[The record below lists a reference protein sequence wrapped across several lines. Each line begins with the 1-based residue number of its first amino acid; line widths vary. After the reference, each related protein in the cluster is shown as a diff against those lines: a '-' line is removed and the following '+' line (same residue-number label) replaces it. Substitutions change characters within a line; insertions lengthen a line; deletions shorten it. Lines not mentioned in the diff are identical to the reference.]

1 MNYSLKV
8 SDFSLKAFPER
19 LSRMKTVES
28 RKLQFT
34 KTETLLVR
42 IYFFIML
49 IALTAVNR
57 LEKSAI
63 IFISAH

>member
-63 IFISAH
+63 IFISAY